1 MFTHLIDELK
11 AIRNTS
17 TPTLPQI
24 EASVTNAM
32 TSAFQTSMTTALTSA
47 FTQFHQLLRNDS
59 VNIPTTTIQRVISPQ
74 HESTMHIQSPQNIG
88 MTSTSICGTDRLQ
101 STPMQHASPISSIH
115 RTQRRT
121 HYQHGSQPSHH
132 TQYDTPGPYYHGTS
146 QGY

>member
-1 MFTHLIDELK
+1 MFTHFIDELK

-32 TSAFQTSMTTALTSA
+32 TSAFQTSMATALTSA

-88 MTSTSICGTDRLQ
+88 MTSTSICGANEPHSDC
-101 STPMQHASPISSIH
+101 
-115 RTQRRT
+115 
-121 HYQHGSQPSHH
+121 
-132 TQYDTPGPYYHGTS
+132 TQYNVTFLFYLTYCVLLNALCMFFFILTLT
-146 QGY
+146 